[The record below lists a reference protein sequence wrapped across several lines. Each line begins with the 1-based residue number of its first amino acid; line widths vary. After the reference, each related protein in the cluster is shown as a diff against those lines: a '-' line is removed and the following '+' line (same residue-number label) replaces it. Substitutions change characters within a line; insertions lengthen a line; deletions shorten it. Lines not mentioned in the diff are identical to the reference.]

1 MAAGDAAAEWTAL
14 ADEVLLPDEF
24 VQRSRA
30 HPGGQRLALGWWLEQ
45 RLGPRASRASRAW
58 HGSMVARRT
67 GRTGPSDGQ
76 NGVAPVPCSKTH
88 SPISS
93 AISDPPMITRRRTSR
108 LT

>member
-1 MAAGDAAAEWTAL
+1 MTVGDAAAEWTPL
-14 ADEVLLPDEF
+14 ADEVLLPDELI
-24 VQRSRA
+24 QRSRA
-30 HPGGQRLALGWWLEQ
+30 HPGGQRLALGRRLEE
-45 RLGPRASRASRAW
+45 RFGSRAGRASRAW

-76 NGVAPVPCSKTH
+76 NGEAPVAWITTH